1 MLVEVKVPGVGE
13 SIESGILVE
22 WLRGEGELIR
32 NDTPLFTLETDKV
45 TLTVNATHTGW
56 LMRRAKA
63 GDEVRI
69 GQVIAVIDTSAEKSP
84 PMVVPTAPAQEPGP
98 PISAP
103 AGMAQMIEKLGVG
116 ATSPVVRRLIEE
128 NKLETAD
135 IKGSGRDGRITRQD
149 VLDHLKRQK
158 EEEEEE
164 IVRTISMDSIQRQ
177 VRKPV
182 SPIRAR
188 IAERLLQSLSSTA
201 QLTTFVET
209 DVTNL
214 VAAREKN
221 KRAFEETYGVP
232 LTFMPFFVK
241 AVVEGLRV
249 VRPLATFMAEDELV
263 ENNYFDIGIAVS
275 AEHGLVVPVLRD
287 ADRKDLPQIQ
297 IDIAALAEKVR
308 ERKISLDEL
317 QGGVFTITN
326 AGSYGGLFGTPL
338 LNPPQS
344 GVLGIYVIE
353 ERPKVVEGVIEIRNL
368 CYLALT
374 YDHRVVDG
382 KEAGMFL
389 KTVSAFIEKQAARLL
404 EV

>member
-22 WLRGEGELIR
+22 WLKGEGELIR

-84 PMVVPTAPAQEPGP
+84 PMVVPTAPSQEPGP
-98 PISAP
+98 LISAP
-103 AGMAQMIEKLGVG
+103 AGMAQMIEKLGAG

-149 VLDHLKRQK
+149 VLDHLKQQK

-297 IDIAALAEKVR
+297 IDMAALAEKVR
-308 ERKISLDEL
+308 EKKISLDEL

-353 ERPKVVEGVIEIRNL
+353 ERPKVVKGVIEIRNL

>member
-22 WLRGEGELIR
+22 WLKGEGELIR
-32 NDTPLFTLETDKV
+32 SDTPLFTLETDKV
-45 TLTVNATHTGW
+45 TLTVNSTHTGW
-56 LMRRAKA
+56 LMRKAKA

-69 GQVIAVIDTSAEKSP
+69 GQVIAVIDTSAEKGP
-84 PMVVPTAPAQEPGP
+84 PMVVPTAPAQEPGA

-103 AGMAQMIEKLGVG
+103 AGMPQLIEKLGAG
-116 ATSPVVRRLIEE
+116 ATSPAVRRPLEE
-128 NKLETAD
+128 NMLDASD
-135 IKGSGRDGRITRQD
+135 IPGSGRDGRITRGD
-149 VLDHLKRQK
+149 VLEHLKRRK

-164 IVRTISMDSIQRQ
+164 TVRTISVDSIQRQ
-177 VRKPV
+177 ARKPI

-188 IAERLLQSLSSTA
+188 IAERLIQSISSTA
-201 QLTTFVET
+201 QLTTFVEA
-209 DVTNL
+209 DLTNL
-214 VAAREKN
+214 VAAREKG

-241 AVVEGLRV
+241 AVVEGLRA
-249 VRPLATFMAEDELV
+249 VRSLATFMAEDELV

-297 IDIAALAEKVR
+297 LDIASLAEKVR
-308 ERKISLDEL
+308 EKKISLDEL

-353 ERPKVVEGVIEIRNL
+353 ERPKVVKGVIEIRNL

-382 KEAGMFL
+382 KDAGMFL
-389 KTVSAFIEKQAARLL
+389 KTVSAFIEKQAAHLL